1 MVISQKAL
9 MHIDNML
16 RIADCE
22 VDNIERVLRD
32 EKIER
37 ELRRVVTEKKL
48 EDLLSRLRY
57 VKKMLTQTQ
66 GEIDKHLFHCAL
78 CGKRTDSEELDN
90 PLRVCKSCKKALDKW
105 VWGE

>member
-1 MVISQKAL
+1 MVISQKTL

-22 VDNIERVLRD
+22 VDNIERMLKD
-32 EKIER
+32 GWPA
-37 ELRRVVTEKKL
+37 TE
-48 EDLLSRLRY
+48 ETMSDLLSRLMY
-57 VKKMLTQTQ
+57 IKKMLTQTQ
-66 GEIDKHLFHCAL
+66 EEIDKHLFHCAL

-105 VWGE
+105 VWG